1 MSRGPEANFWNLLR
15 KSIPK
20 KCHATRIENRVGSGV
35 PDVHAVWD
43 GLAFWIE
50 LKVTKTSAVRLSPHQ
65 IAWNTAYSLSGGLS
79 LILVKHLSQGTLFLF
94 EGHQAREIASEGLD
108 KCTAI
113 WTGRSAP
120 SAWEAIGQL
129 YDSRRPQIRDSGS
142 GVRDSGSSEPVEG
155 EG

>member
-1 MSRGPEANFWNLLR
+1 M
-15 KSIPK
+15 
-20 KCHATRIENRVGSGV
+20 
-35 PDVHAVWD
+35 
-43 GLAFWIE
+43 E

-94 EGHQAREIASEGLD
+94 EGHQARLLASEGLD

-129 YDSRRPQIRDSGS
+129 YDSRRPEIRDSGS